1 MKNLVNY
8 FDDININ
15 GLDDYI
21 LSVSLDNCY
30 EDVANATV
38 RSTQSNTTGMGNP
51 KPPTEEENGSEPMVN
66 KKKKTH
72 KRKSKC
78 KEEE

>member
-21 LSVSLDNCY
+21 LSVNLDNCY
-30 EDVANATV
+30 EDVADATAK
-38 RSTQSNTTGMGNP
+38 STPSNTVGMGNP
-51 KPPTEEENGSEPMVN
+51 KPPTDDSNGSEPITH
-66 KKKKTH
+66 KKKKSH
-72 KRKSKC
+72 RRKSGY